1 MTRALPLLFGLLGLA
16 SLSAQDLVSVTFKAF
31 PPEYELFARGDRL
44 TYSLRGDGLRTYQ
57 LPVGALRVNLAAEG
71 SRPLSLNLD
80 VKPGMAAI
88 QAKLEPREGP
98 LTQVGEVATGRAPRS
113 VAFSPDG
120 KVVFVA
126 LLGEPG
132 VDVYSVPSLKKLK
145 RLVAPEGTQSGFT
158 DVLTLGT
165 ELWAVQNDGRIHVF
179 DTTTLSFKDSKD
191 LTGGGNAYLTD
202 LGGGRVAVVNWDNG
216 QMVTVDVSTRK
227 PLASLATTASLRGF
241 TFRQGTGYASFFDR
255 GQVAVI
261 DGATWKL
268 KASWLAG
275 KAPRPLATLGK
286 LLFVGDMG
294 SAQVLILDAA
304 TGKSVGAAAVPSNPH
319 EMVASKDLVAVASR
333 GRNNAADYQQPGP
346 EYGKVTL
353 FDAKGSVVASV
364 WGRNQ
369 PTGLALSADGR
380 YLAFTDYLD
389 NNLELYRINR

>member
-1 MTRALPLLFGLLGLA
+1 MTRVLALLFSLLGLA

-31 PPEYELFARGDRL
+31 PPEYELFSRGERL
-44 TYSLRGDGLRTYQ
+44 TYSPRGDGLRTYQ
-57 LPVGALRVNLAAEG
+57 LPPGALRVNLTAPG
-71 SRPLSLNLD
+71 SRPLNLNLD
-80 VKPGMAAI
+80 VKQGMAAV
-88 QAKLEPREGP
+88 QAKLEPRLGP
-98 LTQVGEVATGRAPRS
+98 LTLVGEAPTGKAPRS
-113 VAFSPDG
+113 VSFAPDG
-120 KVVFVA
+120 KSLFVA

-132 VDVYSVPSLKKLK
+132 VDVYEVPGLKKLK
-145 RLVAPEGTQSGFT
+145 RLAAPSGTQSGFT
-158 DVLTLGT
+158 DVLTLGN

-179 DTTTLSFKDSKD
+179 DATTLAFKDSKD

-202 LGGGRVAVVNWDNG
+202 LGGGRVAMANWDNG
-216 QMVTVDVSTRK
+216 QMVSVDVSTRK
-227 PLASLATTASLRGF
+227 PLATLTTTASLRGF
-241 TFRQGTGYASFFDR
+241 AFGQGNGYASYFDR
-255 GQVAVI
+255 GQIAVI
-261 DGATWKL
+261 DGSTWKL
-268 KASWLAG
+268 KASWSAG
-275 KAPRPLATLGK
+275 KAPRPVAALGK

-304 TGKSVGAAAVPSNPH
+304 TGKVVGAQPVPSNPH

-333 GRNNAADYQQPGP
+333 GRNNASDYQLPGP

-353 FDAKGSVVASV
+353 FDAKGTVVASV